1 MIFDKNTQESETSLC
16 NPGAGRAA
24 SSRRAQ
30 GSHSVSLQ
38 GPMSLSLSL
47 SHTHTHTHTHTHQGV
62 EWGTMEGLER
72 SFTDVYSHTH
82 TGAQWHAYA
91 HAHIHRQLWG
101 AVNEPSSQASLSFLY
116 HHSPLNQVLTEQTGA
131 QLLVNE
137 GHLDWILPVKYP
149 QQPTDR

>member
-47 SHTHTHTHTHTHQGV
+47 SLSHTHTHTHTSRSRVRDHGGSGEVFHRRLFTHPHR
-62 EWGTMEGLER
+62 GTVTCIR
-72 SFTDVYSHTH
+72 SCTH
-82 TGAQWHAYA
+82 TQTAMRSCEWAFFT
-91 HAHIHRQLWG
+91 
-101 AVNEPSSQASLSFLY
+101 SLSFFSLSSL
-116 HHSPLNQVLTEQTGA
+116 SPQSGPYRANWSTAVSQWGTSGL
-131 QLLVNE
+131 
-137 GHLDWILPVKYP
+137 
-149 QQPTDR
+149 